1 MISVEL
7 KQATLLYRQQIIFR
21 DLHLPLV
28 AGHFTCILGPSGV
41 GKSSLLRVLAGL
53 TFDKHAQLDYQLSTS
68 DHLPLQGRVA
78 LMSQQDN
85 LLPWCSVVDN
95 VLLGY
100 RLRKQV
106 TPDLRQQAMCLL
118 QQVGLQGADLDKRVT
133 ELSGGMRQRVALVRT
148 LLENKPIVLMDEPFS
163 ALDSVTR
170 FKLQTLTASLLH
182 QKTVLFITHDPLEAL
197 RLADHIY
204 VLQGT
209 PARLTA
215 FKTPSMNPPRD
226 FNADLL
232 QEQAALWSFLADGA
246 GA

>member
-7 KQATLLYRQQIIFR
+7 RQATLHYRQQIIFR
-21 DLHLPLV
+21 DVCLPLV

-53 TFDKHAQLDYQLSTS
+53 AFDAHAQLDYQLFAS

-85 LLPWCSVVDN
+85 LLPWCNVVDN

-106 TPDLRQQAMCLL
+106 TQAIRQKAVCLL
-118 QQVGLQGADLDKRVT
+118 QQVGLQGVDLNKRLAQ
-133 ELSGGMRQRVALVRT
+133 LSGGMRQRVALVRT
-148 LLENKPIVLMDEPFS
+148 LLENKPVVLMDEPFS
-163 ALDSVTR
+163 ALDSITR
-170 FKLQTLTASLLH
+170 FKLQTLTATLLH

-215 FKTPSMNPPRD
+215 FKTPSMNPPREL
-226 FNADLL
+226 NADLL
-232 QEQAALWSFLADGA
+232 QEQAALWTFLANGA
-246 GA
+246 EA